1 MSIFVA
7 ENDFKFYYHSLQYFK
22 VLINLEGRKVILI
35 FHSEALMLFF
45 TLGEKVVRNELETI
59 LIVKEHSDDT
69 GILLWICMLYAC

>member
-7 ENDFKFYYHSLQYFK
+7 ENDFKFYYHSLQYFE
-22 VLINLEGRKVILI
+22 VLRNLEGRKVILI

-59 LIVKEHSDDT
+59 LTVKKHSDDT
-69 GILLWICMLYAC
+69 GILL